1 MSTAR
6 EKILARIQHAL
17 PKRESNIEADYA
29 AIRREYPISGTLDLT
44 DKLALLEERLRDYNT
59 TVTRCTNTE
68 LPQTIGTILSRHKKR
83 TLIIPPGLPRHWLPE
98 QFSFTVD
105 DGLTYEQLDQCE
117 GVLTGC
123 TLAIAKTGTIVLR
136 HSETEGRRALT
147 LIPDYHL
154 CIVYADQVV
163 ETVVEG
169 IRVMGQFATSPITTI
184 SGPSATSDIEMTR
197 IKGVHGPRIL
207 EVILVT
213 G

>member
-17 PKRESNIEADYA
+17 PKSGSDIEADYA
-29 AIRREYPISGTLDLT
+29 GIQREYPSSGTLDLT

-59 TVTRCTNTE
+59 AVVRSTTAE
-68 LPQTIGTILSRHKKR
+68 LPQTIAAILR
-83 TLIIPPGLPRHWLPE
+83 THNKQTLVIPAGLPRHWLPE
-98 QFSFTVD
+98 QISFTID
-105 DGLTYEQLDQCE
+105 EGLTYEQLNQSE
-117 GVLTGC
+117 GVLTTC
-123 TLAIAKTGTIVLR
+123 TLAIARTGTIVLR
-136 HSETEGRRALT
+136 HSEREGRRALT

-154 CIVYADQVV
+154 CIVFADQIV

-169 IRVMGQFATSPITTI
+169 IRAIGQFATSPLTTI

-197 IKGVHGPRIL
+197 IKGVHGPRVL